1 MLENIKLILNIT
13 DDKHD
18 NMILLYL
25 SKVEAMVLDYCN
37 VGELNLGL
45 TSFVED
51 KVVSI
56 MKPIVTGGTQNTG
69 EIKSISRGDT
79 KIEYNVGE
87 VSDTS
92 LETERIHN
100 IRATELTVDKHYTVH
115 LADVTKAIKI
125 AGAARTIKK

>member
-13 DDKHD
+13 DNKHD

-25 SKVEAMVLDYCN
+25 SKVEAIVIDYCN
-37 VGELNLGL
+37 INELCLGL
-45 TSFVED
+45 QSFIED

-87 VSDTS
+87 AVQTSSNGVNLTDSD
-92 LETERIHN
+92 
-100 IRATELTVDKHYTVH
+100 K
-115 LADVTKAIKI
+115 KI
-125 AGAARTIKK
+125 LNTYRKVRCF

>member
-25 SKVEAMVLDYCN
+25 DKISIMVLDYCN
-37 VGELNLGL
+37 ANELSKGL
-45 TSFVED
+45 ESFIED

-69 EIKSISRGDT
+69 EIKAISRGDT

-87 VSDTS
+87 AIQTSSNGVNLTDSDKKI
-92 LETERIHN
+92 LN
-100 IRATELTVDKHYTVH
+100 IYRKV
-115 LADVTKAIKI
+115 
-125 AGAARTIKK
+125 RCF

>member
-13 DDKHD
+13 DNKHD

-25 SKVEAMVLDYCN
+25 SKIEAIVIDYCN
-37 VGELNLGL
+37 INELCLGL
-45 TSFVED
+45 QSFIED

-56 MKPIVTGGTQNTG
+56 MKPIVSGGTQNTG

-87 VSDTS
+87 AVQTSSGVNLNDSD
-92 LETERIHN
+92 
-100 IRATELTVDKHYTVH
+100 K
-115 LADVTKAIKI
+115 KI
-125 AGAARTIKK
+125 LNTYRKVRCF

>member
-1 MLENIKLILNIT
+1 MLENIRLILNLVDSSYDGLIS
-13 DDKHD
+13 
-18 NMILLYL
+18 LYI

-37 VGELNLGL
+37 VKELNLGL
-45 TSFVED
+45 TSFIED

-87 VSDTS
+87 AIQTSSNGVNLTDSD
-92 LETERIHN
+92 R
-100 IRATELTVDKHYTVH
+100 
-115 LADVTKAIKI
+115 KI
-125 AGAARTIKK
+125 LNTYRKVRCF

>member
-1 MLENIKLILNIT
+1 MLENIKLILNIP

-25 SKVEAMVLDYCN
+25 SKVETMVVDYCN
-37 VGELNLGL
+37 VNELSLGL
-45 TSFVED
+45 QSFIED
-51 KVVSI
+51 KIVSI

-87 VSDTS
+87 AIQTSSNGVNLTDSDRKILNTY
-92 LETERIHN
+92 R
-100 IRATELTVDKHYTVH
+100 RARYF
-115 LADVTKAIKI
+115 
-125 AGAARTIKK
+125 

>member
-13 DDKHD
+13 DNKHD

-25 SKVEAMVLDYCN
+25 SKIEAMVIDYCN
-37 VGELNLGL
+37 INELYLGL
-45 TSFVED
+45 QSFIED

-56 MKPIVTGGTQNTG
+56 MKPIVTRGTQNTG

-87 VSDTS
+87 AIQTSSNGVNLTDSD
-92 LETERIHN
+92 
-100 IRATELTVDKHYTVH
+100 K
-115 LADVTKAIKI
+115 KI
-125 AGAARTIKK
+125 LNTYRKVRCF